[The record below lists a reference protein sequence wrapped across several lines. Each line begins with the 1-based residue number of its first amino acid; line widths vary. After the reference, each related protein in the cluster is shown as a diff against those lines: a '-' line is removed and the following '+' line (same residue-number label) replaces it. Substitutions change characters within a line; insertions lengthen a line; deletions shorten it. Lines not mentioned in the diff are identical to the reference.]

1 MIERLDPQIFADIN
15 FIREPEAAPLPSNAG
30 YQSLS
35 VDAAR
40 AVLAFF
46 WPTGSDQVDLIV
58 KCVVQLPAVGGSFVP
73 ASELATRLRG
83 ADREEVLAS
92 LLEASEL
99 TTWLAGQ
106 TGHWHLGPLPSWA
119 PVGYNAGETSELTL
133 APSLM
138 DGRSAPIE
146 LNCKVLT
153 GWVQPTLGL
162 PVLQAALRFSIEVS
176 FSLRNLDRQRQQPA
190 IRRWYVGHD
199 HTSIGNGDTGHTHS
213 VLPDG
218 TIDCEECGVASHLAV
233 VDIDHPLPAP
243 PLGWAPPPPPPVL
256 PAALSLDE
264 TSALLVAIM
273 VAADLARDAYGP
285 LLSEPAPN
293 SGYLGLWL
301 HTMRQGLDNVIDMS
315 EFRKI
320 PGGGAA
326 GQESVF
332 EPLPLSDSGPGSLA
346 SRSAR
351 EGLARELLE
360 QTLERAGRR

>member
-199 HTSIGNGDTGHTHS
+199 HT
-213 VLPDG
+213 
-218 TIDCEECGVASHLAV
+218 
-233 VDIDHPLPAP
+233 
-243 PLGWAPPPPPPVL
+243 PPPVL